1 MKPPELIAMRS
12 HTKPRHRPGKTLP
25 PYGRQWLEAGA
36 KYGPFVVFGPG
47 AWDIAERRKR
57 SGFVLVC
64 PSDRDPLE
72 FDWSLLSGRA
82 TVVIEA
88 GSFDTPRLE
97 RIAYALLTAGVP
109 LVHPIRV
116 PGLSDALPLTWAS
129 YARDDYEPV

>member
-1 MKPPELIAMRS
+1 MNQ
-12 HTKPRHRPGKTLP
+12 HTTSRNRLGKTLP

-36 KYGPFVVFGPG
+36 KYGPFVVFGPD
-47 AWDIAERRKR
+47 AWDIAEGRKR
-57 SGFVLVC
+57 AGFVMVC
-64 PSDRDPLE
+64 PDGSDPLE
-72 FDWSLLSGRA
+72 FDWSLLNGRA

-88 GSFDTPRLE
+88 GGFDTPRLE

-116 PGLSDALPLTWAS
+116 PGLTDELPLTWAS